1 MPKDFDKLIDEFIEQ
16 LENKQVKNL
25 EEFVKKKKDDG
36 RKDEKNIILKKKAAF
51 DKVEKSHKEL
61 SNVKTTKT
69 MLERI
74 TEVSK
79 ENPV

>member
-36 RKDEKNIILKKKAAF
+36 RKDEKNIILKKKQLLI
-51 DKVEKSHKEL
+51 K
-61 SNVKTTKT
+61 
-69 MLERI
+69 
-74 TEVSK
+74 
-79 ENPV
+79 